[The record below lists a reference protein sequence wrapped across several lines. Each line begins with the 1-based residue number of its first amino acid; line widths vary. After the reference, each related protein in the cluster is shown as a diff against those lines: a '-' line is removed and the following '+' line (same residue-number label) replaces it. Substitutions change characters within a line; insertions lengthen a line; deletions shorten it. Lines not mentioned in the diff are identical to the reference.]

1 MLLTEIKEL
10 VKLLMH
16 VWFFTQ
22 SDDHTDYSQA
32 ALGSSTQAAPTPSQD
47 AFQTSLQTGLTP
59 DSASAGAAF
68 HQPKPFPTWLWS

>member
-16 VWFFTQ
+16 VWFYTQ

-32 ALGSSTQAAPTPSQD
+32 ALGSSTQAAPTPRPRMLSRHHYRQV
-47 AFQTSLQTGLTP
+47 
-59 DSASAGAAF
+59 
-68 HQPKPFPTWLWS
+68 